1 MLMFTVTVR
10 MEVFM
15 FQVIQTD
22 NAPAAIGP
30 YSQALIQGNLL
41 FSSGQIPIN
50 PATGQVVDGEIKE
63 QVLQVMKNIE
73 AILKEAGATFEQV
86 IKTTCFLKN
95 MDDFAA
101 FNEIYSQYF
110 TGKPARSCVA
120 VAKLPKDV
128 LCEVEVIAVI

>member
-1 MLMFTVTVR
+1 
-10 MEVFM
+10 M

-22 NAPAAIGP
+22 KAPAAIGP

-41 FSSGQIPIN
+41 FSSGQIPID
-50 PATGQVVDGEIKE
+50 PANGQVVEGEIKE
-63 QVLQVMKNIE
+63 QALQVMKNIE

-95 MDDFAA
+95 MDDFVA